1 MAGPPP
7 AQVPKE
13 RKLPPLRKNLQF
25 LRGAP
30 TNEGV
35 PTWTVAD
42 PVRNKY
48 FQIEWNVYQ
57 LLQRWSC
64 GTIEKLAEE
73 VAHNTTSRI
82 GMEDVED
89 LIKFLYVNNLT

>member
-1 MAGPPP
+1 MAEPPP
-7 AQVPKE
+7 AQAPKE

-30 TNEGV
+30 TSEGV
-35 PTWTVAD
+35 PTWTVVD

-64 GTIEKLAEE
+64 GTIEKLVEE
-73 VAHNTTSRI
+73 IAHNLPPALGWKMWKTSSNFSMRTI
-82 GMEDVED
+82 
-89 LIKFLYVNNLT
+89 